1 MYRTGRLPESFELS
15 HFLGAGVKLKVAAVT
30 LVSRHTLGAGP
41 VEGRSYNAPMER
53 PPLRHESRT
62 DSSAFAATPE
72 QPSAIGTTTP
82 DLKTLLAPIAADM
95 QAVDA
100 IIRERLSS
108 DVVLINTI
116 ADYIIGAGGKR
127 LRPAVVLLIA
137 RALGYRGTAHVLL
150 AAVIEF
156 IHTATLLHDDVVDE
170 SDLRRGRTTANARF
184 GNAASV
190 LVGDFLYSR
199 SFQMMVDAGS
209 MRVMRILADA
219 TNRIAEGEVLQLLNV
234 HDPSV
239 NEERYF
245 SVVERKTATLFEAGA
260 RIAAVLADADGS
272 TEERCAKYGASLG
285 RAFQIVDDMLDYSG
299 HTEDIGKRLGDDL
312 REGKVTLPLIHALR
326 SATAEQRELVVHAVR
341 EGHGDFDA
349 IARIVADN
357 GSIAYSGSLASREV
371 EIADRAIRELPASV
385 YRDSLLNLLAFAV
398 GRDR

>member
-1 MYRTGRLPESFELS
+1 
-15 HFLGAGVKLKVAAVT
+15 
-30 LVSRHTLGAGP
+30 
-41 VEGRSYNAPMER
+41 MEQR
-53 PPLRHESRT
+53 QSQGL
-62 DSSAFAATPE
+62 FAAGDTQTATSRDETVP
-72 QPSAIGTTTP
+72 QLN
-82 DLKTLLAPIAADM
+82 DVLAPIAADM

-100 IIRERLSS
+100 VIRERLAS
-108 DVVLINTI
+108 DVSLINTI

-127 LRPAVVLLIA
+127 LRPAVLLLLA

-170 SDLRRGRTTANARF
+170 SDLRRGRATANARF

-219 TNRIAEGEVLQLLNV
+219 TNRIAEGEVLQLLSV

-245 SVVERKTATLFEAGA
+245 NVVERKTATLFEAGA
-260 RIAAVLADADGS
+260 RIAAVLGGADRLV
-272 TEERCAKYGASLG
+272 EERCANYGASLG
-285 RAFQIVDDMLDYSG
+285 RAFQIVDDILDYSG
-299 HTEDIGKRLGDDL
+299 HAQDIGKRLGDDL

-326 SATAEQRELVVHAVR
+326 SAAPDQRELVVQAVR
-341 EGHGDFDA
+341 EGHGDFEA

-357 GSIAYSGSLASREV
+357 GSIAYSGQIAAKEV
-371 EIADRAIRELPASV
+371 QAAKAALSGLPDSA
-385 YRDSLLNLLAFAV
+385 YMRSLLDLLAFAV

>member
-1 MYRTGRLPESFELS
+1 MEPSRTPSSPFERSAPGASLVAAS
-15 HFLGAGVKLKVAAVT
+15 ELGAV
-30 LVSRHTLGAGP
+30 
-41 VEGRSYNAPMER
+41 
-53 PPLRHESRT
+53 
-62 DSSAFAATPE
+62 
-72 QPSAIGTTTP
+72 P
-82 DLKTLLAPIAADM
+82 DLKRVLAPVAADM

-100 IIRERLSS
+100 VIRERLAS
-108 DVVLINTI
+108 DVALINSI
-116 ADYIIGAGGKR
+116 SEYIVGAGGKR
-127 LRPAVVLLIA
+127 LRPAALLLVA
-137 RALGYRGTAHVLL
+137 RALDYRGTAHVLL

-170 SDLRRGRTTANARF
+170 SDLRRGRATANARF

-260 RIAAVLADADGS
+260 RIAAVLAGADAR
-272 TEERCAKYGASLG
+272 TEDSCAAYGASLG

-299 HTEDIGKRLGDDL
+299 HAEDIGKRLGDDL

-326 SATAEQRELVVHAVR
+326 NASPEQRELVVRAVR
-341 EGHGDFDA
+341 DGHGDFAA
-349 IARIVADN
+349 IARIVTDH
-357 GSIAYSGSLASREV
+357 GSIAYSAQLAAKEV
-371 EIADRAIRELPASV
+371 QAARTALAALPVSV
-385 YRDSLLNLLAFAV
+385 YGESLLDLLAFAV

>member
-1 MYRTGRLPESFELS
+1 MNPSQRSQAAAADTLPPPNATETG
-15 HFLGAGVKLKVAAVT
+15 
-30 LVSRHTLGAGP
+30 
-41 VEGRSYNAPMER
+41 R
-53 PPLRHESRT
+53 PPL
-62 DSSAFAATPE
+62 
-72 QPSAIGTTTP
+72 P
-82 DLKTLLAPIAADM
+82 DLKAVLAPIAADM

-100 IIRERLSS
+100 VIRERLTS
-108 DVVLINTI
+108 DVALINTV
-116 ADYIIGAGGKR
+116 AEYIVGAGGKR
-127 LRPAVVLLIA
+127 LRPAVVLLVA

-150 AAVIEF
+150 ATVIEF

-170 SDLRRGRTTANARF
+170 SDLRRGRTTANAQY

-199 SFQMMVDAGS
+199 SFQMMVDAGH

-260 RIAAVLADADGS
+260 RVAAVLADADTR
-272 TEERCAKYGASLG
+272 TEAKCAHYGASLG

-299 HTEDIGKRLGDDL
+299 HADEIGKRVGDDL

-326 SATAEQRELVVHAVR
+326 SASLEQRELVVRAVR
-341 EGHGDFDA
+341 DGHGDFDA
-349 IARIVADN
+349 IARIVIDN
-357 GSIAYSGSLASREV
+357 GSIAYSGRQAQRET
-371 EIADRAIRELPASV
+371 AAAAAAIGEVPPSMYRE
-385 YRDSLLNLLAFAV
+385 SLLDLLAFAV

>member
-1 MYRTGRLPESFELS
+1 
-15 HFLGAGVKLKVAAVT
+15 V
-30 LVSRHTLGAGP
+30 
-41 VEGRSYNAPMER
+41 
-53 PPLRHESRT
+53 
-62 DSSAFAATPE
+62 
-72 QPSAIGTTTP
+72 
-82 DLKTLLAPIAADM
+82 LAPIAADM
-95 QAVDA
+95 QSVDA
-100 IIRERLSS
+100 VIRERLAS
-108 DVVLINTI
+108 DVVLVSTV

-127 LRPAVVLLIA
+127 LRPAVVLLVA

-170 SDLRRGRTTANARF
+170 SDLRRGRATANASF

-219 TNRIAEGEVLQLLNV
+219 TNRIAEGEVLQLMNV

-260 RIAAVLADADGS
+260 RIAAVLAEATPDVEAA
-272 TEERCAKYGASLG
+272 CASYGAALG
-285 RAFQIVDDMLDYSG
+285 RAFQIVDDMLDYAG

-326 SATAEQRELVVHAVR
+326 SATAEQRELVVRAVR
-341 EGHGDFDA
+341 EGDGDFAA
-349 IARIVADN
+349 IARIVTDN
-357 GSIAYSGSLASREV
+357 GSLAYSGDLAQREV
-371 EIADRAIRELPASV
+371 ALAEHALAGLPRSV
-385 YRDSLLNLLAFAV
+385 YRDSLLDLLGFAV